1 MTGFESLW
9 LPIVLSAVFVF
20 VLSSI
25 IHMGPFWHRSDYP
38 GVPDEDRLRDAVRPL
53 MPPPG
58 DYMVPRAS
66 SGAELNT
73 PEFMDKMKQGPVFL
87 LTVLPN
93 GAWSMGRNLALWFVY
108 LLVVSFFSA
117 YVAGRALPPGTH
129 YLNVFRF
136 AGATAFIGYAVSLWQ
151 MSIWYRRAWSL
162 TFKPRWTASSTPSS
176 SPARSGGSGRAR
188 RTKGG
193 RRVGGNP
200 RTSSPVLGP
209 LRPGGVGLCRP
220 SRAARRWGVE

>member
-9 LPIVLSAVFVF
+9 LPIALSAVFVF

-73 PEFMDKMKQGPVFL
+73 PEFMDKMKQGPVFM

-93 GAWSMGRNLALWFVY
+93 GAWSMGRNLSLWFVY

-117 YVAGRALPPGTH
+117 YIAGRALPPGAH
-129 YLNVFRF
+129 YLDVFRF
-136 AGATAFIGYAVSLWQ
+136 AGAAAFIGYAVSLWQ

-162 TFKPRWTASSTPSS
+162 TIKATVDGFLYALVTAGTFGWLWPS
-176 SPARSGGSGRAR
+176 
-188 RTKGG
+188 
-193 RRVGGNP
+193 
-200 RTSSPVLGP
+200 
-209 LRPGGVGLCRP
+209 
-220 SRAARRWGVE
+220 